1 MHLLGSVLSGEE
13 VYSDEPVEFVESYC
27 TFWRSVLSG
36 FSAEPVETID
46 GVRLNA
52 PFGARCFLAWMSTP

>member
-36 FSAEPVETID
+36 FITALMEHRRVDWES
-46 GVRLNA
+46 
-52 PFGARCFLAWMSTP
+52 